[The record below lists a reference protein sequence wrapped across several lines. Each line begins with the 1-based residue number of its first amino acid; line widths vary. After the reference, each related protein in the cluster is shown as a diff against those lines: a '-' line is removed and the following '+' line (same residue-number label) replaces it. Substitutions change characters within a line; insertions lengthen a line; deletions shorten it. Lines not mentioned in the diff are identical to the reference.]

1 MSQQINLCSPI
12 LTSKKRYFSAQ
23 AMLNALA
30 LYLVLGGGLAG
41 AWVWQHDQVNADLQ
55 RTTTEQDNEIKQL
68 KGAADSIVAAARPI
82 DPLLEQTLQ
91 RKRQQLSAQQQ
102 QIAALRKGLLQPG
115 WGHSDRLQLVA
126 RTIPAQVW
134 IRSLKVDNNRFSLVG
149 YTIEPAALNDWVNA
163 LSANPLMAGL
173 KLADVRVEK
182 TNPPPL
188 GAKTNSYT
196 GISDNNTAFAL
207 AANTGN
213 AAGNNGANTA
223 ANTAPAAQPT
233 RATWDF
239 ELVSIASAQ
248 TNAQTSA
255 PAKAVP

>member
-1 MSQQINLCSPI
+1 
-12 LTSKKRYFSAQ
+12 
-23 AMLNALA
+23 
-30 LYLVLGGGLAG
+30 LAG
-41 AWVWQHDQVNADLQ
+41 TWVWQHGQVNADLQ
-55 RTTTEQDNEIKQL
+55 RTATEQDNEIKQL
-68 KGAADSIVAAARPI
+68 KAAADSIVAAARPV

-134 IRSLKVDNNRFSLVG
+134 IRSLKVDSNRFSLVG
-149 YTIEPAALNDWVNA
+149 YTIEPDALNNWVNA

-182 TNPPPL
+182 TTPPA
-188 GAKTNSYT
+188 GAKANKYT
-196 GISDNNTAFAL
+196 DISDNNLEFVL
-207 AANTGN
+207 AAN
-213 AAGNNGANTA
+213 APNTA
-223 ANTAPAAQPT
+223 ANNAANNTLAAQPT

-248 TNAQTSA
+248 TSA